1 MYIKF
6 LEGRP
11 LANEKLESEETQEF
25 WTVSIPLKQ
34 SLSLIRFHS
43 GGSLVQRL
51 LYMDNML
58 KKTHANCIFS
68 LKYI

>member
-25 WTVSIPLKQ
+25 WTVSIPLK
-34 SLSLIRFHS
+34 
-43 GGSLVQRL
+43 
-51 LYMDNML
+51 
-58 KKTHANCIFS
+58 
-68 LKYI
+68 